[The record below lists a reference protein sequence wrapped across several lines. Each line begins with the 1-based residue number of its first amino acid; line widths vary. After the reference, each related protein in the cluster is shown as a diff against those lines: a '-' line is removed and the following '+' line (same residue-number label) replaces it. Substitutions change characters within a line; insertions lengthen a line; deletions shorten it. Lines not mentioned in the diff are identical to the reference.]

1 MDVFLVGSSVMLG
14 ESSGCAFQ
22 TYSHK
27 SREIDTNSTFE
38 FGHGRTVE
46 RRASASIGRRL
57 SRAPLLPP
65 NVLTGAQSGA
75 NCGISVP
82 AVCVRRYPSQTGSRP
97 SPTSSSVSTIRRRL
111 EVVIPS
117 DRHFSLPAPVL
128 SPRSCASL
136 GIAWSLHTSR
146 LAAFVFPST
155 ASPKAA
161 LRRSVVVRSTTI
173 TAVSSRTGEVPGACP
188 HGPSAPVE
196 PNRLYC
202 QLQPSAAVSELSSFV
217 SQLCLIGG

>member
-1 MDVFLVGSSVMLG
+1 MLG

-65 NVLTGAQSGA
+65 NVFTGAQSGA

-97 SPTSSSVSTIRRRL
+97 SPICFVGFDHPTAAGGGHTKRPPLFPAGAGLV
-111 EVVIPS
+111 PS
-117 DRHFSLPAPVL
+117 QLRVAWNSLVASYR
-128 SPRSCASL
+128 SPCGFFL
-136 GIAWSLHTSR
+136 
-146 LAAFVFPST
+146 PST

-161 LRRSVVVRSTTI
+161 LRRSVVVRSTTV

-202 QLQPSAAVSELSSFV
+202 QLQPNAAVSELSSFV

>member
-1 MDVFLVGSSVMLG
+1 MLIVDVFLVGSSVMLG
-14 ESSGCAFQ
+14 ESSGCVYP

-65 NVLTGAQSGA
+65 NVFTGAQSGA

-146 LAAFVFPST
+146 LAASF
-155 ASPKAA
+155 SPRPP
-161 LRRSVVVRSTTI
+161 RRKRPCGDRWLCGRQRSLPC
-173 TAVSSRTGEVPGACP
+173 R
-188 HGPSAPVE
+188 HAPVRC
-196 PNRLYC
+196 PAPAHTGRQRRLSPTGSIVNFS
-202 QLQPSAAVSELSSFV
+202 QTLQCPS
-217 SQLCLIGG
+217 

>member
-1 MDVFLVGSSVMLG
+1 MLIVDVFLVGSSVMLG
-14 ESSGCAFQ
+14 ESSGCIYQ

-27 SREIDTNSTFE
+27 SREIDTHSTFE

-46 RRASASIGRRL
+46 RRASASIGRRS

-65 NVLTGAQSGA
+65 NVFTGAQSGA

-97 SPTSSSVSTIRRRL
+97 SPIFSSVSTIRRRL

-146 LAAFVFPST
+146 LAASF
-155 ASPKAA
+155 SPRPP
-161 LRRSVVVRSTTI
+161 RRKRPCGDRWLCGRQRSLPC
-173 TAVSSRTGEVPGACP
+173 R
-188 HGPSAPVE
+188 HAPVRC
-196 PNRLYC
+196 PAPAHTGRQRRLSPTGSIVNFS
-202 QLQPSAAVSELSSFV
+202 QTLQCPS
-217 SQLCLIGG
+217 

>member
-1 MDVFLVGSSVMLG
+1 MLG
-14 ESSGCAFQ
+14 ESSGCVYQ

-38 FGHGRTVE
+38 FGRGRTVE

-65 NVLTGAQSGA
+65 NVFTGAQSGA

-97 SPTSSSVSTIRRRL
+97 SPIFSSVSTIRRRL

-146 LAAFVFPST
+146 LAASF
-155 ASPKAA
+155 SPRPP
-161 LRRSVVVRSTTI
+161 RRKRPCGDRWLCGRQRSLPC
-173 TAVSSRTGEVPGACP
+173 R
-188 HGPSAPVE
+188 HAPVRC
-196 PNRLYC
+196 PAPAHTGRQRRLSPTGSIVNFS
-202 QLQPSAAVSELSSFV
+202 QTLQCPS
-217 SQLCLIGG
+217 